1 MYSSQTPVLFS
12 SLCTGRVFDP
22 KYDLDVGD
30 KDLTHEEEPQE
41 LPDVQGA
48 SGSASAKSNIPFLA
62 EDFSSA
68 GQQQADPEPQPKQSA
83 KAKREAARAAKKQLE
98 QQERLDAQREKEQRE
113 REDEEQQEAQVAKRD
128 KRERQREMR
137 ERKKLA
143 AEQAQSSQAPSAS
156 GSRRAR
162 KVVLSDAE
170 DDEDISAQK
179 VRSPPKGATG
189 SRFEPLSTYAHES
202 DMNISAESTDDET
215 RTRRLLFEPREES
228 TSTSAVSGTLNDAL
242 EKFTLDAVSISLFLF
257 GRVSLTSLFQAV
269 QDDVEP
275 IPSAS
280 VDTQSQ
286 QRSECKSLS
295 LAVLAFLIV
304 SQAPLSDVPMG
315 EADDAEP
322 PAAGS
327 SKRPAQGPTGES
339 PPSKSTRAGGRRG
352 VNKPARVPVVVS
364 EQPKPQP
371 KPRRGRKPKRG

>member
-1 MYSSQTPVLFS
+1 
-12 SLCTGRVFDP
+12 
-22 KYDLDVGD
+22 
-30 KDLTHEEEPQE
+30 
-41 LPDVQGA
+41 
-48 SGSASAKSNIPFLA
+48 
-62 EDFSSA
+62 
-68 GQQQADPEPQPKQSA
+68 
-83 KAKREAARAAKKQLE
+83 
-98 QQERLDAQREKEQRE
+98 
-113 REDEEQQEAQVAKRD
+113 
-128 KRERQREMR
+128 MR

-143 AEQAQSSQAPSAS
+143 AKQAQSSQAPSAS

-202 DMNISAESTDDET
+202 DIDISAESTDDET

-242 EKFTLDAVSISLFLF
+242 EKFTLDA
-257 GRVSLTSLFQAV
+257 AV

-286 QRSECKSLS
+286 QRSES
-295 LAVLAFLIV
+295 
-304 SQAPLSDVPMG
+304 PLSDVPMG